1 MNVRIHHPLRIPMT
15 AALGLSGLALAAGC
29 GVAPAGATA
38 NSPAI
43 GPVRTGEAAKNFPP
57 FPVPAVWNGQND
69 MPYQMVV
76 KSKAGTAPRKFGFT
90 ARQSMVF
97 WLNCIGTGSA
107 RLASPAIGLAWG
119 IPCGNGAD
127 PAGITLTPPRAALG
141 KPLKVLVTASAGSRW
156 EVRVDEPAPA
166 GAAG

>member
-1 MNVRIHHPLRIPMT
+1 MT
-15 AALGLSGLALAAGC
+15 AALGLGGLALAAGC
-29 GVAPAGATA
+29 SVAPAGATA

-43 GPVRTGEAAKNFPP
+43 GPVRTGDAAKNFPP

-90 ARQSMVF
+90 ARPSMVF

-107 RLASPAIGLAWG
+107 HLASPAIGLAWG
-119 IPCGNGAD
+119 IPCGTGAD
-127 PAGITLTPPRAALG
+127 PAGITFTPPPGAQG
-141 KPLKVLVTASAGSRW
+141 KPVKVLVTASAGSRW

>member
-1 MNVRIHHPLRIPMT
+1 MNVRIHHPLRIPLT
-15 AALGLSGLALAAGC
+15 AALGVGGLALAAGC

-38 NSPAI
+38 NSPAV
-43 GPVRTGEAAKNFPP
+43 GPVRTGDAAKNFPP
-57 FPVPAVWNGQND
+57 FPVPAVWSGQND

-97 WLNCIGTGSA
+97 WLNCIGPGSA

-119 IPCGNGAD
+119 IRCGNGAN
-127 PAGITLTPPRAALG
+127 PAGITFTPPPATLG
-141 KPLKVLVTASAGSRW
+141 KRVKVLVTASAGSRW